1 MFKVYQTEVFDQKF
15 QNLLLSA
22 PGVGI
27 LQFLGE
33 NHLNHKILPFM
44 HVKGSPRAIHIDYKN
59 QFGFGHRAILNS
71 SIDLRKTFVMAYSIK
86 EYLENHVN
94 KLKNDWYMTL
104 RGNIETYAMNPT
116 DSKAYGSVSITNGV
130 KITAVGDYINL
141 ISQFSS
147 VRDPINKKD
156 NYVFFYQ
163 IRVQDDPDW
172 EGPFYEA
179 ILETRSWT
187 IQKGPNHTEVVKN

>member
-1 MFKVYQTEVFDQKF
+1 
-15 QNLLLSA
+15 
-22 PGVGI
+22 
-27 LQFLGE
+27 
-33 NHLNHKILPFM
+33 
-44 HVKGSPRAIHIDYKN
+44 
-59 QFGFGHRAILNS
+59 
-71 SIDLRKTFVMAYSIK
+71 MAQ
-86 EYLENHVN
+86 LV
-94 KLKNDWYMTL
+94 L
-104 RGNIETYAMNPT
+104 PT
-116 DSKAYGSVSITNGV
+116 DGV